1 MSPFTQSGRLVWRA
15 QQSFLPASQVGSDL
29 PKPGPR
35 CWEAEEEESCS
46 LGPRE
51 AEKTRPLLPAFC
63 WVLLLLEEMATDPIM
78 QFEGSGEEAGSV
90 HSNTAPVHGDLREQK
105 INVPPPLP
113 CRVWSRAGPLDRSRP
128 TQEALTV
135 KRDASPKQGGF
146 CRPAML
152 PTDK

>member
-1 MSPFTQSGRLVWRA
+1 MVSGL
-15 QQSFLPASQVGSDL
+15 G
-29 PKPGPR
+29 KPRKRGP
-35 CWEAEEEESCS
+35 CCLHFA
-46 LGPRE
+46 GM
-51 AEKTRPLLPAFC
+51 
-63 WVLLLLEEMATDPIM
+63 LLLLEEMATDPVM

-105 INVPPPLP
+105 RNVPPPLT

-128 TQEALTV
+128 TREALTV
-135 KRDASPKQGGF
+135 KMDASPKQGRF